1 VKQGALQLCSRV
13 YINDNLT
20 LFQFKFTM
28 TSARFTVAYWCVLIA
43 ALLPIICSAIA
54 KSGMFGKPRREGGF
68 DNENPRTWLAKQKD
82 WRARANAAQA
92 NSFEALPFFMAAVII
107 AHQLGAHQGRLDILA
122 FLFVVLR
129 ILYVMMYVAGMAN
142 MRSIV
147 WSLAFALNV
156 AILFIGYR

>member
-1 VKQGALQLCSRV
+1 MPIAH
-13 YINDNLT
+13 
-20 LFQFKFTM
+20 FTI
-28 TSARFTVAYWCVLIA
+28 AYWCLLVA
-43 ALLPIICSAIA
+43 ALLPIACAGLA
-54 KSGMFGKPRREGGF
+54 KAGMFGKPRREGGY
-68 DNENPRTWLAKQKD
+68 DNENPRVWLAKQKD

-129 ILYVMMYVAGMAN
+129 ILYIMMYVAGMAN
-142 MRSIV
+142 IRSIV